1 MTEYGFSLTVF
12 SLFKDRIKDS
22 LYETRINPETH
33 ILTYFVQSYLQS
45 IFYMLPIN
53 TFKGCRK
60 LRSLESV
67 SGDTVHIS
75 GALKKFLHL
84 SS

>member
-22 LYETRINPETH
+22 LYETRINPEIR
-33 ILTYFVQSYLQS
+33 ILAYFVQSYLQS

-53 TFKGCRK
+53 IFKGCRK

-67 SGDTVHIS
+67 FGGTAHIS